1 MNLSRKW
8 LNEFVKVDCDNHEF
22 SERMT
27 MSGSKVE
34 GYEVMN
40 ENIIKVVVGQIKSVE
55 KVENSDKLL
64 CAQVDIG
71 SETIQVVTAAQNIYE
86 GAFVPVALD
95 GSTLPNG
102 VKIKKGKLRGVE
114 SNGMFCSIYT

>member
-8 LNEFVKVDCDNHEF
+8 LNDFVEVTCDNHEF
-22 SERMT
+22 SEKMT

-64 CAQVDIG
+64 CTQVCVGD
-71 SETIQVVTAAQNIYE
+71 ETIQVVTAAQNVYE
-86 GAFVPVALD
+86 GAFVPVSLD

-102 VKIKKGKLRGVE
+102 I
-114 SNGMFCSIYT
+114 